1 MKRLTCLRCGA
12 AMEFL
17 GREKLQLGEA
27 GLLFGDIPHL
37 LAGALELDIYACPD
51 CGKLEFYRPKLTK
64 GELNGY
70 SHSDLPQKTC
80 PKCGEIHDFDYPK
93 CPYCNHQY

>member
-1 MKRLTCLRCGA
+1 MKLLNCLRCGGT
-12 AMEFL
+12 MDYL

-27 GLLFGDIPHL
+27 GLLFSDLPHL

-80 PKCGEIHDFDYPK
+80 PKCGETHEFDYPK
-93 CPYCNHQY
+93 CPYCHYPY